1 MAKTVRIFNY
11 REIKNEDYV
20 SHRVLLMTACLQIYC
35 KIIRINLLKN
45 ARM

>member
-20 SHRVLLMTACLQIYC
+20 SHRGFADDSLLADILQDH
-35 KIIRINLLKN
+35 KS
-45 ARM
+45 